1 MDLQSRLLA
10 KRHSTAV
17 FEPFQ
22 SFECV
27 CLLQVRFL
35 LPLPSGHLLCGGSG
49 DCVSLIDTDL
59 ASAESLKI
67 AGETS
72 KDFAA
77 ATVLDPESSTIIAGT
92 TNGSLCRIRLDIETR
107 LGMGR

>member
-1 MDLQSRLLA
+1 M
-10 KRHSTAV
+10 
-17 FEPFQ
+17 
-22 SFECV
+22 
-27 CLLQVRFL
+27 

-77 ATVLDPESSTIIAGT
+77 ATVLDPEGSTIIAGT